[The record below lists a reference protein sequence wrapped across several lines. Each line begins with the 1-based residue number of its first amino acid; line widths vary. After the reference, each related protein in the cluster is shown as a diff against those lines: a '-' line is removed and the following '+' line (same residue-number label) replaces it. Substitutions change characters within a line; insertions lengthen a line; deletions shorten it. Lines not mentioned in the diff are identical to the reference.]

1 MRLIWC
7 LVLVASCLLT
17 STPAQAQTVL
27 LRDDFSGGTFNT
39 STWNVANYT
48 FGGNRAWFGNTPT
61 LSGGIATL
69 RLDTYN
75 AEHVGNFR
83 GTEIFSNQTFPL
95 GATGVEF
102 EARVRTTMTTRGAVT
117 SFFTYA
123 TAPTNGFAHEIDYE
137 FLTNQ
142 INGSATNHK
151 VLTTSWKD
159 WGAPGSTFNDGV
171 HHRDANPTVPNLDL
185 TQFNTFKIRWLPDHT
200 EWLVNGTLVSSWADA
215 HPTVDTPIRF
225 NFWAPDSG
233 WVNAYDANLTAA
245 LTPGA
250 NQSFTYDIDYVQVST
265 VPVPEPIGGLIVG
278 GIDALF
284 AAIRMKRRR
293 KAALPADPR
302 IDGEQ
307 G

>member
-123 TAPTNGFAHEIDYE
+123 TAPTNASR
-137 FLTNQ
+137 TR
-142 INGSATNHK
+142 S
-151 VLTTSWKD
+151 TTSFSRTRSTAPRRTTKFSPRVGRT
-159 WGAPGSTFNDGV
+159 GARPVRRST
-171 HHRDANPTVPNLDL
+171 
-185 TQFNTFKIRWLPDHT
+185 
-200 EWLVNGTLVSSWADA
+200 
-215 HPTVDTPIRF
+215 
-225 NFWAPDSG
+225 
-233 WVNAYDANLTAA
+233 TA
-245 LTPGA
+245 
-250 NQSFTYDIDYVQVST
+250 FTT
-265 VPVPEPIGGLIVG
+265 
-278 GIDALF
+278 AT
-284 AAIRMKRRR
+284 RTRRCR
-293 KAALPADPR
+293 TWT
-302 IDGEQ
+302 
-307 G
+307 